1 MPEDRDIKTTI
12 ETSDSAVLL
21 ETSSLSRKRTRDDV
35 EEEGE
40 TGIDEVEQ
48 REIKQLKRNAERKQ
62 ETDIASPEE
71 SEKAENGDLE
81 PAEGETDFKDDKE
94 KKIETDKGSEKPLEE
109 TQESKD
115 DEKEANGE
123 SETGDSV
130 KSQKGNQELAR
141 EKKQEEKSTVT
152 AENPKFVFG
161 AATPFGANAFSLLN
175 KNENVSESKE
185 STPTASSAVTSV
197 FGSSSTFGN
206 AFESAINKKS
216 IFDQPEETN
225 DKSDSKDAT
234 ATKEAQSSSSN
245 DLYKKVDLEK
255 KEVKSGEEDEEQL
268 FTCRAK
274 LYCLDLTDVEQGWK
288 ERGVGNVHVNK
299 GESHSSRIIMRSN
312 GLLKVIL
319 NVALVSGLEILKGMP
334 SSLQSEKFIRF
345 TSMDKGKPVQYAIKT
360 GNVETTQSLYDSL
373 IKLIPSI

>member
-1 MPEDRDIKTTI
+1 MAEDKNIKATI
-12 ETSDSAVLL
+12 ETADSAVLV
-21 ETSSLSRKRTRDDV
+21 ETISLSRKRTRDDV
-35 EEEGE
+35 EEEEE
-40 TGIDEVEQ
+40 TGTDEVEQ
-48 REIKQLKRNAERKQ
+48 REIKQLKRNAERIQ
-62 ETDIASPEE
+62 ETHAAGLVE
-71 SEKAENGDLE
+71 SGKAEAGDPE
-81 PAEGETDFKDDKE
+81 PSEGDTNFKGDRE
-94 KKIETDKGSEKPLEE
+94 KKIETNKGSEKLVEE
-109 TQESKD
+109 PQESKD
-115 DEKEANGE
+115 DEKEVHGE

-130 KSQKGNQELAR
+130 KTQKGNQEPAQ
-141 EKKQEEKSTVT
+141 EKKQEEKFTVT
-152 AENPKFVFG
+152 AEKPKFVFG
-161 AATPFGANAFSLLN
+161 AATPFGVNAFSLLN
-175 KNENVSESKE
+175 KNKNVSESKE
-185 STPTASSAVTSV
+185 STPTASNSVASV

-206 AFESAINKKS
+206 AFQSAINKKS
-216 IFDQPEETN
+216 IFDEPEEAN
-225 DKSDSKDAT
+225 DKSDSKDTT

-255 KEVKSGEEDEEQL
+255 KEVKSGEEDEEQV

-360 GNVETTQSLYDSL
+360 GSVETTQSLYDSL
-373 IKLIPSI
+373 IKLIPIV